1 MELYGKSA
9 LKAGLDAAAKRG
21 RLSHALLFSGGAGC
35 GKKTM
40 ARYAAQ
46 LFLCGAPPCGE
57 CAACRM
63 AEADAHPDVKLVKR
77 ACEGKY
83 SIEAVRA
90 ALSDIAVLP
99 NNGAVKIY
107 VFEDFDGVS
116 DKVQNHLLKIIEE
129 PAPFV
134 KFIFTCESASNVLV
148 TILSRVTAFEVPPA
162 PAEECV
168 RFLRDRG
175 CNEARARAVVGQ
187 SPASIGKCLA
197 VLDGVQDEGAAA
209 AVRAAAA
216 ISHMDR
222 LELCAAL
229 TSRGGRTE
237 FAELTAMLSDI
248 LRDAL
253 SVRCGGTAEGL
264 AAGEARAIAAVFD
277 ERHILAMLDAVFDIM
292 GGAVFNPNIALTAA
306 RLSAAM
312 F

>member
-264 AAGEARAIAAVFD
+264 ASGEARAIAAVFD

>member
-9 LKAGLDAAAKRG
+9 LAAALNAAAKKG

-46 LFLCGAPPCGE
+46 LFLCGAPPCGS
-57 CAACRM
+57 CAVCRM
-63 AEADAHPDVKLVKR
+63 IEADAHPDVKLVKR
-77 ACEGKY
+77 ACDGKY
-83 SIEAVRA
+83 TIDAVRA

-99 NNGAVKIY
+99 NNGAVKLY

-116 DKVQNHLLKIIEE
+116 DKVQNHLLKLIEE

-148 TILSRVTAFEVPPA
+148 TILSRVAAYEVPPA

-168 RFLRDRG
+168 RFLRDKG
-175 CNEARARAVVGQ
+175 CDEARARSIAGQ
-187 SPASIGKCLA
+187 HSASIGRCLEA
-197 VLDGVQDEGAAA
+197 LNGAQDEGAAA
-209 AVRAAAA
+209 AKKAAAA
-216 ISHMDR
+216 IAQMDR
-222 LELCAAL
+222 LALCAAL
-229 TSRGGRTE
+229 TSRSGRTE
-237 FAELTAMLSDI
+237 FAELTALIADI

-253 SVRCGGTAEGL
+253 SIRCGGAAESF

-277 ERHILAMLDAVFDIM
+277 EQHILAMLDAVFDIM

-306 RLSAAM
+306 RLTAAM

>member
-148 TILSRVTAFEVPPA
+148 TLLSRVTAFEVPPA

>member
-253 SVRCGGTAEGL
+253 SVRCGGTAAGL

>member
-9 LKAGLDAAAKRG
+9 LKASLDAAAKKG
-21 RLSHALLFSGGAGC
+21 RLPHALLFSGSAGC

-57 CAACRM
+57 CAVCRM
-63 AEADAHPDVKLVKR
+63 TEADAHPDVKLVKR
-77 ACEGKY
+77 ACDGKY
-83 SIEAVRA
+83 AIDAVRA

-162 PAEECV
+162 PVEECV
-168 RFLRDRG
+168 RFLRDKG
-175 CNEARARAVVGQ
+175 CDEAQARKIAGQ
-187 SPASIGKCLA
+187 CPASIGKCLA
-197 VLDGVQDEGAAA
+197 ALDGVQDEGAAA
-209 AVRAAAA
+209 AKKAARALAQ
-216 ISHMDR
+216 MDR
-222 LELCAAL
+222 LGLCAAL

-237 FAELTAMLSDI
+237 FAELTALLADI

-253 SVRCGGTAEGL
+253 SVRCGCAAESF
-264 AAGEARAIAAVFD
+264 AAAEARAIAAVFD

-306 RLSAAM
+306 RLSAAL